1 MACQAVELELA
12 HIAPAPFGQRKF
24 EGLGHQRGQR
34 GRSLLTSC
42 SCSATVAVEINTRVP
57 RASASAMAGAQ
68 YASDL
73 PTPVPAWMTAMERV
87 GAAHR
92 FLHPPCPAW
101 RC

>member
-1 MACQAVELELA
+1 LNGCGICAASA
-12 HIAPAPFGQRKF
+12 
-24 EGLGHQRGQR
+24 

-42 SCSATVAVEINTRVP
+42 SCSATVAVEISTRVP

-87 GAAHR
+87 GAAR
-92 FLHPPCPAW
+92 RSSSTLPSVAG
-101 RC
+101 